1 MFLFSSS
8 PCVHTCIRNLHTYSL
23 SSTFPPHT
31 HTHPFPPHTH
41 TLFPPPSHPHTAY
54 LTHES
59 VELQELAANSDR
71 LIASLVEYL
80 QERPD
85 ENDDLVQEKHFTMF
99 DNLREVCVYV
109 CVWGGGEI
117 GGEALMRQMVY
128 MFQSSLPPSLPPS
141 LSPSLPPSLPP
152 SLFLFFFFSFV
163 CIHTHT

>member
-8 PCVHTCIRNLHTYSL
+8 PCVHTCIRNLHTHSL

-31 HTHPFPPHTH
+31 HTLFPPPSHLTH

-109 CVWGGGEI
+109 CVCGGG
-117 GGEALMRQMVY
+117 GFDEADGLHV
-128 MFQSSLPPSLPPS
+128 SVLPPSLPPFS
-141 LSPSLPPSLPP
+141 
-152 SLFLFFFFSFV
+152 FFFFFI
-163 CIHTHT
+163 CMHTYTYMRGPL